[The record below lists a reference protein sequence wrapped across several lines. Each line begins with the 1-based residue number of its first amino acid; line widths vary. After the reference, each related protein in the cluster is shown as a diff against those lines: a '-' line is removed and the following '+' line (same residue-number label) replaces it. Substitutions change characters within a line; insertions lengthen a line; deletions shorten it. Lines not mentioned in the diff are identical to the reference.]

1 MEIKKTIKPEIRL
14 DSKKR
19 ILIVNVA
26 DTVPTHSTLPPIGKA
41 DKIMKHT
48 HNVRDV
54 RLKRVIGVGVRYGRK
69 ARFGRTVTI
78 PTYQFSKKA
87 SALITKETGIHIPA
101 SIIQDKVL
109 GVYPP
114 VGSVIINGKH
124 IKINAKNGRK

>member
-1 MEIKKTIKPEIRL
+1 MEVKKTIKPEIRL

-26 DTVPTHSTLPPIGKA
+26 DTVPTYSTQHSIGKVG
-41 DKIMKHT
+41 KIMKHT
-48 HNVRDV
+48 HNVEDV
-54 RLKRVIGVGVRYGRK
+54 RLRRLRELGIRCGRK
-69 ARFGRTVTI
+69 ARYGRVATI
-78 PTYQFSKKA
+78 PTYQFAKKA
-87 SALITKETGIHIPA
+87 SALITKETGVHIPA

-114 VGSVIINGKH
+114 VGSVLINGKH